1 MRLTQEHRKFGM
13 SRWLVGFAGML
24 FGAALFAANAAPVT
38 AHGGWLPTLGTFA
51 LGGLLGPLFGGS
63 GFGAAFIL
71 TIVAVLAVVALK
83 VFGKPKREPAVA
95 PQFSGLGA
103 ETVAA
108 PPPSQS
114 AGFVAPAAQPDTAR
128 APAGFDVAGF
138 LRTAKINFVKLQVAN
153 DLGRLE
159 AVREF
164 TTAEMY
170 DALKA
175 SGGARGGVRQ
185 AEVVALNAD
194 LLEVGT
200 EGDPHMASVRFS
212 GMAREAPGA
221 APVGFAEVWSLA
233 KPASGPSGWLLA
245 GIQQMH

>member
-1 MRLTQEHRKFGM
+1 MEFGISRL
-13 SRWLVGFAGML
+13 LVGVAGAL
-24 FGAALFAANAAPVT
+24 FGAALFAADAAPAST
-38 AHGGWLPTLGTFA
+38 HGGWLPALGELA
-51 LGGLLGPLFGGS
+51 LGGLLGSLFGGS

-71 TIVAVLAVVALK
+71 TLLVVVSVLALR
-83 VFGKPKREPAVA
+83 VFAKPRLEPAV
-95 PQFSGLGA
+95 PLQFAGLGA

-114 AGFVAPAAQPDTAR
+114 AGFIAPAAQPGTTQ

-138 LRTAKINFVKLQVAN
+138 VRAAKLTFVKLQVASE
-153 DLGRLE
+153 LGRLDD
-159 AVREF
+159 VREF

-170 DALKA
+170 DALRANK
-175 SGGARGGVRQ
+175 GARGGAGRSD
-185 AEVVALNAD
+185 VVALNAD

-200 EGDPHMASVRFS
+200 EGDRQLASVRLS

-221 APVGFAEVWSLA
+221 APVGFVEVWNLA
-233 KPASGPSGWLLA
+233 KPVDGTSGWLLA

>member
-1 MRLTQEHRKFGM
+1 MRLTQEHREFGM
-13 SRWLVGFAGML
+13 GRWLVGFAGML
-24 FGAALFAANAAPVT
+24 FGAALFAANAAPAT

-51 LGGLLGPLFGGS
+51 LGGLLGSLFGGS

-71 TIVAVLAVVALK
+71 TIVAVLAVVALR
-83 VFGKPKREPAVA
+83 VFGKPKQELAVA

-108 PPPSQS
+108 PPPSQA

-170 DALKA
+170 DALKVN
-175 SGGARGGVRQ
+175 GGARQ
-185 AEVVALNAD
+185 ADVVALNAD
-194 LLEVGT
+194 LLEVDT

-212 GMAREAPGA
+212 GMARAAPGA
-221 APVGFAEVWSLA
+221 APVGFVEVWSLA
-233 KPASGPSGWLLA
+233 KPAKGPSGWLLA
-245 GIQQMH
+245 GIQHMH